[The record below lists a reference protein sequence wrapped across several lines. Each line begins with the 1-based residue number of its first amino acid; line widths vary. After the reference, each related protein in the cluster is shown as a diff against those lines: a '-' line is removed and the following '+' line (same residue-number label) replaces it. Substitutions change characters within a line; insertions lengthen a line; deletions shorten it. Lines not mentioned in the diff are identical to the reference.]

1 MGYRPGKNII
11 RTVKKYSEAYEII
24 RYSRD
29 QAAYIPQFL
38 GGVAQ
43 PRESERVAIR
53 GHWQPIGSAKLIS
66 SLPEGQRLEDVR
78 KWWSTGSE
86 NVVKEKD
93 KIVIDGAYFSV
104 NGVLNW
110 TNYQSVF
117 IEADLLRTGETDNL
131 DS

>member
-1 MGYRPGKNII
+1 MGYRPSRAII
-11 RTVKKYSEAYEII
+11 SKVKKYSEDYEII
-24 RYSRD
+24 RFERD
-29 QAAYIPQFL
+29 QGAYIPQFV

-53 GHWQPIGSAKLIS
+53 GHWQPIGDGKLIS

-86 NVVKEKD
+86 NVVKKKD
-93 KIVIDGAYFSV
+93 KIVIDGAYFTV
-104 NGVLNW
+104 NGVLGW
-110 TNYQSVF
+110 TNYTNVF

-131 DS
+131 D

>member
-1 MGYRPGKNII
+1 MPRPGKNII
-11 RTVKKYSEAYEII
+11 RIVKRYSEDYEII

-29 QAAYIPQFL
+29 QAAYIPQFV

-53 GHWQPIGSAKLIS
+53 GHWQPLGAGKLIS

-78 KWWSTGSE
+78 KWWSTGAE
-86 NVVKEKD
+86 NVVKAKD
-93 KIVIDGAYFSV
+93 KIVIDDAYFTV
-104 NGVLNW
+104 NGVYKW
-110 TNYQSVF
+110 TNYSSVF
-117 IEADLLRTGETDNL
+117 IEADILRTGEADNL